1 MAYPPSQPQSSSDL
15 QAEYTKVL
23 ARTGGLF
30 YQLKAL
36 KSNLVELE
44 KAMAAAEAEKA
55 RLEAAHKVA
64 LERER
69 LERETPATSLQEVE
83 AV

>member
-1 MAYPPSQPQSSSDL
+1 MSYPPSQPQSSSDL

-30 YQLKAL
+30 YQLKAV

-44 KAMAAAEAEKA
+44 KALAAAEAEKS
-55 RLEAAHKVA
+55 RLEAAYKVA
-64 LERER
+64 IEREKADA
-69 LERETPATSLQEVE
+69 EPATSLQQVE
-83 AV
+83 TA